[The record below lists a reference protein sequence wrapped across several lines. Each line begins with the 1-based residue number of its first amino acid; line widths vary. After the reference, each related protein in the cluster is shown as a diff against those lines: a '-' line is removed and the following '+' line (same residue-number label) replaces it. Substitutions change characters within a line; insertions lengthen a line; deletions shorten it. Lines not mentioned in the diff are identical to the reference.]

1 MFSVNQASCSGS
13 NKEASKGTTVTV
25 YTHNSAEHLLFCI
38 NPFPGFCIIKGTVKT
53 IQDAGMPA
61 EVIESETDEYMEVV
75 IRLPKKDLN
84 EQQNIAR

>member
-1 MFSVNQASCSGS
+1 MRIFVN
-13 NKEASKGTTVTV
+13 T
-25 YTHNSAEHLLFCI
+25 
-38 NPFPGFCIIKGTVKT
+38 IKGTVKT

>member
-1 MFSVNQASCSGS
+1 MVF
-13 NKEASKGTTVTV
+13 TVPLMVFTKIRISLMAF
-25 YTHNSAEHLLFCI
+25 T
-38 NPFPGFCIIKGTVKT
+38 IKGTVKT